1 MRPHTPT
8 RIRGGR
14 TTVLAALLSLAL
26 AAPIAAQAQD
36 APPAE
41 PTAATRDAAQRAELP
56 HQYEVRGPATP
67 AARTSLA
74 ATGVSIDEAHAHAVV
89 ITADR
94 AQATAVR
101 GLGYSLRKLPD
112 PPGVAASPA
121 APGTRVK
128 DFPAGYA
135 KYHTYDEARQQIDAL
150 VAKYPDLLSKQTI
163 GTSHEGRDILALKL
177 SKNVTKDEAEPE
189 VLFTAHQHAR
199 EHLTVE
205 MALYLLDEFTGKYGS
220 DDRIT
225 KMLDSREIWIVPDLN
240 PDGGAYDIA
249 SGAFRS
255 WRKNR
260 QPAPDSQ
267 EVGTDL
273 NRNWD
278 FKWGCCDGSSDDPA
292 DETYRG
298 PSAASAP
305 EVQVV
310 SKFVHSRIIG
320 GKQQIKAAIDFHTY
334 SELVL
339 WPFGFTY
346 DETGPGMTQDDHDTF
361 ATIGKKMAASNGYT
375 PEQSSELYVTDG
387 AIDDWLWGDQK
398 VFAYT
403 FEMYPSS
410 AGSGGFY
417 PKDTVIPKET
427 SRNREAVLQLLETAD
442 CPYRAIG
449 KEAQY
454 CKEG

>member
-1 MRPHTPT
+1 MRPR

-14 TTVLAALLSLAL
+14 ATVLAAALSLAL
-26 AAPIAAQAQD
+26 AAPIAAAQGAPTTTPTPHGAPD
-36 APPAE
+36 A
-41 PTAATRDAAQRAELP
+41 DRA
-56 HQYEVRGPATP
+56 HQYEVTGPATP
-67 AARTSLA
+67 AERTALT
-74 ATGVSIDEAHAHAVV
+74 ATGASVDEVHARAVV

-94 AQATAVR
+94 TQAARVR
-101 GLGYSLRKLPD
+101 HLGYALRQLPD
-112 PPGVAASPA
+112 PPAPAMAS
-121 APGTRVK
+121 GRIK
-128 DFPAGYA
+128 DFPPGYTG
-135 KYHTYDEARQQIDAL
+135 YHTYEEMTKEIDAL
-150 VAKYPDLLSKQTI
+150 VAKYPRILSKQVI
-163 GTSHEGRDILALKL
+163 GKSQEGRDILALKL
-177 SKNVTKDEAEPE
+177 SKNVSKDENEPE

-205 MALYLLDEFTGKYGS
+205 MALYLLNEFTSKYGS

-225 KMLDSREIWIVPDLN
+225 KMLDSREIWILPDLN

-249 SGAFRS
+249 TGKFQS

-260 QPAPDSQ
+260 QPNAGSN
-267 EVGTDL
+267 EIGTDL

-278 FKWGCCDGSSDDPA
+278 FKWGCCGGSSSDPG

-310 SKFVHSRIIG
+310 SKFVRSRIVG

-339 WPFGFTY
+339 WPFGFTN

-361 ATIGKKMAASNGYT
+361 AAIGKKMAASNGYT
-375 PEQSSELYVTDG
+375 PEQSSQLYITDG

-398 VFAYT
+398 IFAYT

-410 AGSGGFY
+410 TGAGGFY
-417 PKDTVIPKET
+417 PKDSVIPKET
-427 SRNREAVLQLLETAD
+427 ARNKDAVLQLLETAD

-449 KEAQY
+449 KEQQY
-454 CKEG
+454 CKNKH